1 VDAPTT
7 VSVEKRERETVVR
20 GEARGIEAEGDSP
33 PIALYTLSEKLEV
46 ELLE

>member
-1 VDAPTT
+1 MDAPTT
-7 VSVEKRERETVVR
+7 VSVEERERETVVR
-20 GEARGIEAEGDSP
+20 GEARDIEAEGDNP